1 MLLEKKNTPRLKCNK
16 SFLTQAFTLIEL
28 LIVIAII
35 GILSSVVL
43 ASLNTAREK
52 AQNTKIK
59 AQLAQLNTG
68 AELFYDENGHYG
80 AETTSCSG
88 ESSFFT
94 GTNVT
99 ALISAA
105 ESASGFPATCVSDN
119 GLGSVGNA
127 TSWAVS
133 LPLKTSST
141 TSWCANSIGESKQ
154 GTATLV
160 SNVASCI

>member
-1 MLLEKKNTPRLKCNK
+1 MKIKG
-16 SFLTQAFTLIEL
+16 FTIIEL
-28 LIVIAII
+28 LIVTAII
-35 GILSSVVL
+35 GIISSVVL
-43 ASLNTAREK
+43 VSLNTAREK

-59 AQLAQLNTG
+59 AQLSQLNTS
-68 AELFYDENGHYG
+68 AELYSDQNGHYG
-80 AETTSCSG
+80 TETTSCSG
-88 ESSFFT
+88 TGSFFIDPSAS
-94 GTNVT
+94 V
-99 ALISAA
+99 LISAG
-105 ESASGFPATCVSDN
+105 ESASGFSATCVSDN

>member
-1 MLLEKKNTPRLKCNK
+1 MKIKG
-16 SFLTQAFTLIEL
+16 FTIIEL
-28 LIVIAII
+28 LIVTAII
-35 GILSSVVL
+35 GIISSVVL
-43 ASLNTAREK
+43 VSLNTAREK

-59 AQLAQLNTG
+59 AQLSQLNTS
-68 AELFYDENGHYG
+68 AELYFDDNGHYG
-80 AETTSCSG
+80 TETTSCSG
-88 ESSFFT
+88 VSSFFVDPSAT
-94 GTNVT
+94 S
-99 ALISAA
+99 LISAG